1 MSEYT
6 KLAGFLHT
14 LSCGKPH
21 LDDMQLL
28 LKERDPSYCYF
39 YLEESLAD
47 SELQLDHALWEEEA
61 KRLCEE
67 LSASPNETL
76 RLISA
81 LLDIRR
87 RLDDVLAKNPN
98 ARAFS
103 HLVLYDVRL

>member
-28 LKERDPSYCYF
+28 LRSRDPTQCYF

-47 SELQLDHALWEEEA
+47 SEHQPDHAIWEGEA
-61 KRLCEE
+61 EKLCKE
-67 LSASPNETL
+67 LSTSPNEAIRVLNT
-76 RLISA
+76 
-81 LLDIRR
+81 LLDLRR
-87 RLDDVLAKNPN
+87 RLDDTLAKWPN
-98 ARAFS
+98 SADFAR
-103 HLVLYDVRL
+103 LVLFDERR